1 MKLRSRWVK
10 TACLLLIL
18 ALTSLSLSA
27 CASGREEAA
36 PPETTASAGPDT
48 SRYLVAVEDEPDT
61 VDFQCTTIYYTVATN
76 VFDRLVEME
85 TNADGSVVIVPSL
98 AESWEISEDGLTYT
112 FHIRPGVYW
121 YTSEGQ
127 QYAEV
132 TAADF
137 EAGMRHMLDAQEG
150 LEWLIDG
157 VIVGGTDYYANGG
170 SWDNVGYKA
179 TDKYTLT
186 VTLEQPTS
194 YFLTMLTYSCFLP
207 LCKDFYESRG
217 GVFGVDEYKAAVVDT
232 NAYTFGKA
240 EDVASQV
247 YCGPFLLRTL
257 QKDSEILV
265 VKNENYW
272 NPDAV
277 KINSIKWVKDAG
289 ENPLGYYEDAVKGV
303 YAAAGLRE
311 STGTLAKAKEDGNF
325 DKYAYVTDTEST
337 TYFGGLNLNRGTF
350 ALESGTVD
358 CKKTE
363 QEKIDT
369 DTALQ
374 NINFRRAVL
383 FAFDKGTYNAV
394 SNGEDLKLTSLRNMY
409 THPEFV
415 QLSEDYT
422 DEEGH
427 TFPAGT
433 MYGVMVQYYLEKL
446 GSPVVVADQCDG
458 WFHPEEAKAALAK
471 AKEELGDTVNWP
483 IVVTVV
489 YYGANDAQIA
499 QANAVKTQ
507 MEATLGAENVELRLI
522 EATTPEDYYAS
533 GYRAPTGE
541 KGNYDLFYGSGWG
554 PDYGDPST
562 YLDTLLTDGG
572 YMLKVIGIGS

>member
-1 MKLRSRWVK
+1 MD
-10 TACLLLIL
+10 
-18 ALTSLSLSA
+18 
-27 CASGREEAA
+27 SG
-36 PPETTASAGPDT
+36 
-48 SRYLVAVEDEPDT
+48 
-61 VDFQCTTIYYTVATN
+61 
-76 VFDRLVEME
+76 
-85 TNADGSVVIVPSL
+85 
-98 AESWEISEDGLTYT
+98 
-112 FHIRPGVYW
+112 
-121 YTSEGQ
+121 
-127 QYAEV
+127 
-132 TAADF
+132 
-137 EAGMRHMLDAQEG
+137 
-150 LEWLIDG
+150 
-157 VIVGGTDYYANGG
+157 
-170 SWDNVGYKA
+170 
-179 TDKYTLT
+179 
-186 VTLEQPTS
+186 
-194 YFLTMLTYSCFLP
+194 
-207 LCKDFYESRG
+207 
-217 GVFGVDEYKAAVVDT
+217 
-232 NAYTFGKA
+232 
-240 EDVASQV
+240 
-247 YCGPFLLRTL
+247 
-257 QKDSEILV
+257 
-265 VKNENYW
+265 
-272 NPDAV
+272 
-277 KINSIKWVKDAG
+277 
-289 ENPLGYYEDAVKGV
+289 
-303 YAAAGLRE
+303 
-311 STGTLAKAKEDGNF
+311 
-325 DKYAYVTDTEST
+325 
-337 TYFGGLNLNRGTF
+337 
-350 ALESGTVD
+350 
-358 CKKTE
+358 KTE
-363 QEKIDT
+363 QQKIDT
-369 DTALQ
+369 DTAMQ

-446 GSPVVVADQCDG
+446 GSPIVVADQCDG

-489 YYGANDAQIA
+489 YYGASDAQIA

-522 EATTPEDYYAS
+522 EATTTEDYYAS